1 MPQPNSPAGQTST
14 AANPTITTSGDSSSQ
29 AYGRT
34 RTGSDSQ
41 TRDDRM
47 SKGAA
52 DVMGHAK
59 DTISDVASQAG
70 GKVTQQ
76 LDTQR
81 DRAASSLGSVA
92 QALRQTSD
100 QIRDQNDNAGLPV
113 HQYVASVADQ
123 VERFS
128 GYLRSTDVRRM
139 MGDFEQFAKRQP
151 GLFLGGAFLLGLLG
165 ARFLKSSGEN
175 TYTGGRSLSGSG
187 GYTGSDDY
195 AGRRPYDTTQ
205 QTGYTN
211 QYSSGGSSQY
221 GSSGQGS
228 SGQYLQGGSAGY
240 GQAGYRSGESPAQ
253 QGSTTPTN
261 TSGKSTGEI

>member
-1 MPQPNSPAGQTST
+1 
-14 AANPTITTSGDSSSQ
+14 
-29 AYGRT
+29 
-34 RTGSDSQ
+34 
-41 TRDDRM
+41 M

-76 LDTQR
+76 LDTER

-100 QIRDQNDNAGLPV
+100 QIRDQNENAALPV
-113 HQYVASVADQ
+113 HQYVASAADQ
-123 VERFS
+123 IERFS
-128 GYLRSTDVRRM
+128 GYLRSTDVRKIV
-139 MGDFEQFAKRQP
+139 GDVEQFAKRQP
-151 GLFLGGAFLLGLLG
+151 GLFLGGAFVLGLLG
-165 ARFLKSSGEN
+165 ARFLKSTGQN
-175 TYTGGRSLSGSG
+175 TYTAGRSLSGSG
-187 GYTGSDDY
+187 DFTGSDDY
-195 AGRRPYDTTQ
+195 VGRRPYDTAQ

-228 SGQYLQGGSAGY
+228 SSQYVQGGSAGY
-240 GQAGYRSGESPAQ
+240 GQAGYRSDDSPAQ
-253 QGSTTPTN
+253 QGSTSPTN

>member
-1 MPQPNSPAGQTST
+1 MPQPTSPAGQTST
-14 AANPTITTSGDSSSQ
+14 AVNPTITTSGDSSSQ

-41 TRDDRM
+41 SDDRM

-100 QIRDQNDNAGLPV
+100 QIRDQTDSAGLPV
-113 HQYVASVADQ
+113 HQ
-123 VERFS
+123 
-128 GYLRSTDVRRM
+128 
-139 MGDFEQFAKRQP
+139 
-151 GLFLGGAFLLGLLG
+151 
-165 ARFLKSSGEN
+165 
-175 TYTGGRSLSGSG
+175 
-187 GYTGSDDY
+187 
-195 AGRRPYDTTQ
+195 
-205 QTGYTN
+205 
-211 QYSSGGSSQY
+211 
-221 GSSGQGS
+221 
-228 SGQYLQGGSAGY
+228 
-240 GQAGYRSGESPAQ
+240 
-253 QGSTTPTN
+253 
-261 TSGKSTGEI
+261 